1 MPDWLWERHPQH
13 ASMARNPFVG
23 RIAPMRKFPASP
35 LTAVID
41 EKPLYNLGESVGQ
54 DLTVADVLDPD
65 TLAGLGGVAL
75 GYGPTAGQ
83 EGLRSL
89 VAARHGIPAGQVLI
103 TSGAAAGLFL
113 LGLLY
118 GDGEIVVAVP
128 CFPPVLDVLRATG
141 ARVETVRSRFEDGYR
156 LDLGAVRAKLTR
168 RTRLV
173 MLASPQNPSAVSLT
187 ERVVEQVLAAMS
199 RACPDAMLLIDE
211 TFREAS
217 YGDEGPAASFAG
229 RDPRLVTCASLSKAY
244 GVPGLRIGWL
254 TVSDP
259 AVYDQLRLAKFNSS
273 VSCGSFDEF
282 LAAGVLTQADQLLTA
297 RGAIMATAR
306 DITGR
311 WVAAHERLLRWLRP
325 EAGAFCCVRLEPA
338 TFGSPEID
346 SFHARLAQERIAVAR
361 GAWFGDAASIVRLGI
376 AYEPPGRLEKALELI
391 VTALEASAD
400 GNPAEASSAGGTG
413 RTH

>member
-1 MPDWLWERHPQH
+1 
-13 ASMARNPFVG
+13 
-23 RIAPMRKFPASP
+23 MRKFPASP

-41 EKPLYNLGESVGQ
+41 EKPLYNLGESVGP
-54 DLTVADVLDPD
+54 DLTVADVLDPA
-65 TLAGLGGVAL
+65 TLAGLGEVTL
-75 GYGPTAGQ
+75 GYGPSAGQ
-83 EGLRSL
+83 DALRSL

-118 GDGEIVVAVP
+118 GDGEILVGVP
-128 CFPPVLDVLRATG
+128 CFPPVLDALRATG
-141 ARVETVRSRFEDGYR
+141 ARVQTVRSRFEDGYG
-156 LDLGAVRAKLTR
+156 LDLAAFRAKLSR

-187 ERVVEQVLAAMS
+187 ERVVEQVLGAMS

-211 TFREAS
+211 TFREAC

-282 LAAGVLTQADQLLTA
+282 LAAAVLTQADRVLTA

-311 WVAAHERLLRWLRP
+311 WVAGHAGLLRWLRP
-325 EAGAFCCVRLEPA
+325 QAGAFCCVRLEPA
-338 TFGSPEID
+338 IFGSQEIERV
-346 SFHARLAQERIAVAR
+346 HARLAQERIAVAR
-361 GAWFGDAASIVRLGI
+361 GPWFGDSASIVRLGI

-400 GNPAEASSAGGTG
+400 ANSADPNSAGGTG